1 MFFEQG
7 NFLMDI
13 RIFWLAL
20 GTFALSVESFALPGL
35 LPDIAAA
42 TGVSLIEGGYL
53 VLTYALAYAIG
64 APILAALTGAR
75 DRRTVLTATTAIY
88 AVATLAAGLAASYG
102 MLMGARIAMAL
113 GLGLYSATAQ
123 ATAVAMSQPHQRAR
137 AISVIVGGTTLA
149 VAFGSPLGDLLAN
162 VAGWRGMYFAIAA
175 TALLAAL
182 AIWLMVPRGM
192 HGARAPL
199 RERLAIVRQ
208 PGVPPVL
215 LSMLLFSTGGFTVLS
230 YIAPLATRAIGL
242 DKATLP
248 GVMLA
253 FGIGAAIGNSAGGQL
268 ADRFGAARTALA
280 ATLLAGVTTALISAL
295 PLLGASAAGPAFL
308 VLMVVW
314 GIAGWAFPPATA
326 SRLVKLVPD
335 SAALALSLNWSALYF
350 GVAAG
355 ALIGGQVLA
364 HAAPIDLGLI
374 GAVFPV
380 AAALVI
386 RATDPDRNR
395 FPAGVRLG

>member
-1 MFFEQG
+1 
-7 NFLMDI
+7 MDT

-35 LPDIAAA
+35 LPDVAAA
-42 TGVSLIEGGYL
+42 TGVSLVEGGYL

-75 DRRTVLTATTAIY
+75 DRRTVLTVTTAVY

-102 MLMGARIAMAL
+102 LLMGARVVMAL

-123 ATAVAMSQPHQRAR
+123 ATAVARSEPHHRAR

-175 TALLAAL
+175 VALLASV

-192 HGARAPL
+192 HGARVPL
-199 RERLAIVRQ
+199 RERLAVLAR
-208 PGVPPVL
+208 PGVAPVL

-230 YIAPLATRAIGL
+230 YIAPLATGPIGL
-242 DKATLP
+242 DKALLP
-248 GVMLA
+248 AVMLA
-253 FGIGAAIGNSAGGQL
+253 FGIGAAIGNYAGGQL
-268 ADRFGAARTALA
+268 ADRIGAVRTALA
-280 ATLLAGVTTALISAL
+280 ATLLAGMTTALISAL
-295 PLLGASAAGPAFL
+295 PLLGVSAAGPAFF

-355 ALIGGQVLA
+355 ALVGGQVLV
-364 HAAPIDLGLI
+364 HAVPIDLGI
-374 GAVFPV
+374 VGAVFLV
-380 AAALVI
+380 ASAAVI
-386 RATDPDRNR
+386 WATDPARNQL
-395 FPAGVRLG
+395 PAGVRLG